1 MTELSINA
9 LQTLAIG
16 GILVSVIV
24 CVLHVTNVADIT
36 FDRAL
41 REMCIVF
48 FFTTVGFQ
56 ADVRLLKTGGM
67 KLVITTLLIALLV
80 ICQNGLAVGLAK
92 MFGLPASLGMCTGSI
107 SMTGGHGTS
116 AAFGS
121 LLEDVDAG
129 LQGAATI
136 SMAAATFGLIA
147 GSVIGGPVANHIII
161 KKNLMGTAKA
171 EGEGKPASSLVKVKR
186 NTVDSYAVAAFQIA
200 LAAGAETLL
209 SDLISKTGITVP
221 SYLGAIVVAALIRN
235 IGECTGKIDINMDH
249 IEDIGNIML
258 PLFLGTAMISL
269 KLWELLDLA
278 IPLLVLLTAQT
289 VFMLLFARFIV
300 FNALGKDYD
309 AAVMSAGFCGFG
321 LGATPNAMANMKA
334 VCAKYGYSF
343 RAFMIVPIVGCFFA
357 DMINSI
363 VITAFINLIR

>member
-129 LQGAATI
+129 L
-136 SMAAATFGLIA
+136 
-147 GSVIGGPVANHIII
+147 
-161 KKNLMGTAKA
+161 
-171 EGEGKPASSLVKVKR
+171 
-186 NTVDSYAVAAFQIA
+186 
-200 LAAGAETLL
+200 
-209 SDLISKTGITVP
+209 
-221 SYLGAIVVAALIRN
+221 
-235 IGECTGKIDINMDH
+235 
-249 IEDIGNIML
+249 
-258 PLFLGTAMISL
+258 
-269 KLWELLDLA
+269 
-278 IPLLVLLTAQT
+278 
-289 VFMLLFARFIV
+289 
-300 FNALGKDYD
+300 
-309 AAVMSAGFCGFG
+309 
-321 LGATPNAMANMKA
+321 
-334 VCAKYGYSF
+334 
-343 RAFMIVPIVGCFFA
+343 
-357 DMINSI
+357 
-363 VITAFINLIR
+363 